1 MQISIPS
8 LTFPITLAALA
19 FSTLSSALAL
29 AGEPETD
36 ELLSTADQTSLL
48 SAFDAIRYAATPT
61 ESGFG
66 MRTANGHMLADLDGR
81 GLSVTSTKSSDWTWG
96 LELTSFGF
104 AGAQAV
110 VDQAATVQA
119 DGNRVTYTWTDS
131 LDEWF
136 VNDSSGLEHGFTLRT
151 RPANA
156 ERGERLTFDMDVRGA
171 LLPVVT
177 SDQKGVRFVDANGAC
192 ALTYSGLV
200 VFDAQGTQL
209 DSSFARI
216 GDELRLS
223 IDEANAT
230 YPLTI
235 DPMIQ
240 LAYLKAP
247 YPGTFDF
254 FGDSLAVSGDT
265 VVIGAKGEDSSATGV
280 YGDQSNNDTLS
291 AGAAYVFVRKNG
303 KWELQAYLKA
313 INPSVEDYFGHAV
326 DIDGD
331 TIVVGAPYE
340 DSDATGVNGNPYNE
354 HTNGAGAAYVY
365 KRFGQTWGFDAYL
378 KASNTGAS
386 DNFGHSV
393 AIDGDRIVVGAPYED
408 SGADGINGDQSNN
421 TSQAAGAAY
430 LFTRTAGIWSP
441 QLYIKASNSGTNDWF
456 GYDLDLSGTTLVVT
470 APAEDSDAQGVGGEQ
485 LNNNALYSGAAYVF
499 ELGGEIVYQQA
510 YIKASNADASD
521 SFGRAVAIDGDTIVV
536 GCEEEASAA
545 AGINGNEL
553 DNSLPYA
560 GAAYVFVRSGS
571 TWSQQAYLKSTYT
584 TGDNRFGASVDIS
597 GENIVVGAT
606 HERSKAIGIGG
617 DQTDTSVIT
626 AGAVFRFTRTNG
638 AWEQSAYLKSSN
650 TQWADR
656 FGVAVAIDGDTV
668 FAGASGEDSGSGF
681 VNGDQTDDSVSSAGA
696 AYAFDLNSTCG
707 ATQYGTSTGANYA
720 DLNMF
725 TAPIV
730 NQFVSFEMTGWVN
743 SGYCALMISAAP
755 DNLPLFGGTLL
766 VNWDLAIY
774 GAGTLNFMPV
784 PVDSSTYT
792 VYVPP
797 IAGGLTVYAQAG
809 MFDSNA
815 PGGFAFT
822 NGLAVSICP

>member
-1 MQISIPS
+1 MQTPIHS
-8 LTFPITLAALA
+8 LTLTTKLAALA
-19 FSTLSSALAL
+19 FSTLSLTTAQASEL
-29 AGEPETD
+29 
-36 ELLSTADQTSLL
+36 ELLSPADQTSLL
-48 SAFDAIRYAATPT
+48 GAFDAVRYAATPT
-61 ESGFG
+61 EQGFG
-66 MRTANGHMLADLDGR
+66 LRTANGALQADLDGR
-81 GLSVTSTKSSDWTWG
+81 GISVQPTQSSAWTWG

-104 AGAQAV
+104 EGAQTV
-110 VDQAATVQA
+110 VDQAAAVHA
-119 DGNRVTYTWTDS
+119 DGNRVTYNWTDS

-136 VNDSSGLEHGFTLRT
+136 VNDSAGLEHGFTLRT
-151 RPANA
+151 RPASA
-156 ERGERLTFDMDVRGA
+156 KGGALLTFDMDVRGA

-177 SDQKGVRFVDANGAC
+177 SDQKSVRFIDAEGAC

-200 VFDAQGTQL
+200 VFDAKGTQL
-209 DSSFARI
+209 DSSFTRI

-223 IDEANAT
+223 IDEASAV

-240 LAYLKAP
+240 LAYIKAP
-247 YPGTFDF
+247 HPGEFDF
-254 FGDSLAVSGDT
+254 FGDSIAISGDT
-265 VVIGAKGEDSSATGV
+265 VVIGAKGEDSAATGV
-280 YGDQSNNDTLS
+280 YGDQTNNSTNS

-326 DIDGD
+326 AIDGD

-354 HTNGAGAAYVY
+354 HTDNAGAAYVY
-365 KRFGQTWGFDAYL
+365 KRFGLTWGFDAYL
-378 KASNTGAS
+378 KASNTGAG
-386 DNFGHSV
+386 DNFGSAV
-393 AIDGDRIVVGAPYED
+393 AVEGDRIVVSAPYED
-408 SGADGINGDQSNN
+408 SGADGINGNQADNSAM
-421 TSQAAGAAY
+421 AAGAVY
-430 LFTRTAGIWSP
+430 LFTRTAGNWSQ

-456 GYDLDLSGTTLVVT
+456 GFDLDLSGTTLVVT
-470 APAEDSDAQGVGGEQ
+470 APAEDSNAQGIGGNQ

-499 ELGGEIVYQQA
+499 ELGGEIPYQQA
-510 YIKASNADASD
+510 YIKASNAEQYDN
-521 SFGRAVAIDGDTIVV
+521 FGRAVAIDGDTIVV
-536 GCEEEASAA
+536 GCEEEASATS
-545 AGINGNEL
+545 GINGDEL

-584 TGDNRFGASVDIS
+584 TGDNHFGVSVDIS

-606 HERSKAIGIGG
+606 HEKSKAIGVGG

-638 AWEQSAYLKSSN
+638 EWTQSAYLKSSN

-656 FGVAVAIDGDTV
+656 FGIAVAIDGDTV
-668 FAGASGEDSGSGF
+668 FAGASGEDSGSGSI
-681 VNGDQTDDSVSSAGA
+681 NGDQSDNSVTSAGA
-696 AYAFDLNSTCG
+696 AYGFDLNSPCG
-707 ATQYGTSTGANYA
+707 VTQYGTNTGANYA

-730 NQFVSFEMTGWVN
+730 NQFVSFEMTGWAN

-822 NGLAVSICP
+822 NGLEVSICP